1 MAAVH
6 AKRFSIRW
14 RDSHLI
20 ALGALVF
27 LSASLLGFRAF
38 HRPRAIGKLIPL
50 DSVRVAQAREQVDPN
65 TASPASL
72 RRLSGIGPAKTQAIV
87 EFRIQ
92 HGPHAFGCADDLDRV
107 CGLGPALISR
117 LAGHLSFPTASAGG
131 AGGDFELHAA
141 QSSWDEASLTQAIWD
156 SWHVH
161 TDVIAF
167 SAAAGNFVD
176 IDVTATVTA
185 WMSGS
190 SPNNGWA
197 LESAGGDMYFASSD
211 YALGPALWPQL
222 TIVTLPP
229 PAGTVV
235 LVR

>member
-1 MAAVH
+1 MKNVLSVAILTVAIACLALTHAAAV
-6 AKRFSIRW
+6 S
-14 RDSHLI
+14 
-20 ALGALVF
+20 V
-27 LSASLLGFRAF
+27 SA
-38 HRPRAIGKLIPL
+38 
-50 DSVRVAQAREQVDPN
+50 DN
-65 TASPASL
+65 SPANVDDCSVHPGWATPIGGYWNELYVDSFASSL
-72 RRLSGIGPAKTQAIV
+72 VKFNNLPDVPAAWVTSAT
-87 EFRIQ
+87 
-92 HGPHAFGCADDLDRV
+92 LT
-107 CGLGPALISR
+107 LY
-117 LAGHLSFPTASAGG
+117 ASAGG